1 MGSSLLF
8 TGAEWSYDALAR
20 AYETIEPI
28 ALGEL
33 GLEIYPNQIEIIT
46 AEQMLDA
53 YASIG
58 LPLMYN
64 HWSFGKQ
71 FAYNELL
78 YRKGARGLA
87 YEIVINSN
95 PCIAYLMEENTFT
108 MQALVIAHA
117 CYGHNSFFKGN
128 YLFRTWTDASAIVN
142 YLLFAKNYIAECEE
156 RYGLDATESLLDSCH
171 ALMNYG
177 VDRYKRPAPI
187 RLAPRS
193 YFCTCWNVTPSDS
206 PRLSWLIFS
215 ILRRRRT
222 RAPSTMRRFSSSSPR
237 KSPPKEGTMR
247 SSLAASSRPCSG
259 CMSRTE

>member
-87 YEIVINSN
+87 YEIVINAV
-95 PCIAYLMEENTFT
+95 PCGLHSYIPGSGVWIDTLWLHGGQLHGDAD
-108 MQALVIAHA
+108 A
-117 CYGHNSFFKGN
+117 GHGARSF
-128 YLFRTWTDASAIVN
+128 RPQP
-142 YLLFAKNYIAECEE
+142 LL
-156 RYGLDATESLLDSCH
+156 
-171 ALMNYG
+171 
-177 VDRYKRPAPI
+177 P
-187 RLAPRS
+187 
-193 YFCTCWNVTPSDS
+193 
-206 PRLSWLIFS
+206 
-215 ILRRRRT
+215 
-222 RAPSTMRRFSSSSPR
+222 
-237 KSPPKEGTMR
+237 
-247 SSLAASSRPCSG
+247 
-259 CMSRTE
+259 